1 VVVSIIFNAQ
11 CALRYTSAVFAVLIF
26 SCFPVSAED
35 SVPVPVPVPQQ
46 TQSLLFSHVEH
57 PDSDVPVNMLKRAY
71 ASIGI
76 EVTFSSSTNG
86 RDALLLLKNGMIDG
100 DIARLHSFAQRS
112 DDLIAIEPSIMEGQ
126 LFLVCAKGV
135 ECNRQL
141 VERNDILMLTNMP
154 FNKIF
159 RENNINVMTGS
170 YGTFT
175 KNIEYLKLH
184 RADYLLYGGTMN
196 DISRI
201 DTEFTV
207 IPILSFPLYH
217 ILHKRYSHLV
227 PELEKALHKQVGMA
241 NADGMLAT
249 HF

>member
-1 VVVSIIFNAQ
+1 MLVSIILNAQ
-11 CALRYTSAVFAVLIF
+11 CALRYTSTVFVVLIY
-26 SCFPVSAED
+26 SCLPAAAEN
-35 SVPVPVPVPQQ
+35 SVPVPQQ

-57 PDSDVPVNMLKRAY
+57 PDSDVPVNIVKRAY

-76 EVTFSSSTNG
+76 EVTFSSSING
-86 RDALLLLKNGMIDG
+86 RDALLLLKKGMIDG
-100 DIARLHSFAQRS
+100 DIARQNSFAQLT
-112 DDLIAIEPSIMEGQ
+112 DDFIAIEPSIMEGQ
-126 LFLVCAKGV
+126 LFLVCAEGV

-141 VERNDILMLTNMP
+141 LKRNDILMLTNMP
-154 FNKIF
+154 FNRIF
-159 RENNINVMTGS
+159 QENNIHVLTGS

-175 KNIEYLKLH
+175 KNIEHLKLQ

-201 DTEFTV
+201 DAEFTV

-217 ILHKRYSHLV
+217 VLHKRHSHLI
-227 PELEKALHKQVGMA
+227 PELEKALHEQVRMA
-241 NADGMLAT
+241 KVNGELAT